1 MKVGFIGLG
10 VMGKPMAKNLIK
22 AGYALVVY
30 DVYKPAVEELKEF
43 GAETAE
49 VLREIAESCDVIITM
64 LPNGPHVKSVM
75 FDEGG
80 LAYYAK
86 PGTLFLDMSSISP
99 NDTVEIGAKLKEKG
113 YRMVDAPVSGAY
125 IGAVEGKLAI
135 MVGGSEE
142 DIAEIMP
149 LLDIMGGKITRIGEL
164 GCGNACKLCNQII
177 IAAELAAVS
186 ESMMLA
192 KKSGCDINKVYEAI
206 NTGFAGSAVLNSQ
219 VPKILE
225 HEFKAGFRI
234 ALHLKDLKNV
244 AAAAAQYDSPIPVT
258 EFTIKIME
266 ELTADGLDGLDN
278 SGVARYYEK
287 LAGISYI
294 DD

>member
-1 MKVGFIGLG
+1 
-10 VMGKPMAKNLIK
+10 MGKPMAKNLIK

-30 DVYKPAVEELKEF
+30 DVYKPAVEELKEC
-43 GAETAE
+43 GAEAASTLQE
-49 VLREIAESCDVIITM
+49 MAESCSVIITM

-80 LAYYAK
+80 LSYYAK
-86 PGTLFLDMSSISP
+86 PGTMFLDMSSISP

-125 IGAVEGKLAI
+125 AGAVEGTLAI
-135 MVGGSEE
+135 MVGGSEA
-142 DIAEIMP
+142 DVADVMP
-149 LLDIMGGKITRIGEL
+149 LLNVMGGKITRIGDL
-164 GCGNACKLCNQII
+164 GSGNTCKLCNNII

-192 KKSGCDINKVYEAI
+192 KKCGCDINKVYEAI
-206 NTGFAGSAVLNSQ
+206 STGFAGSAVLNSQ

-234 ALHLKDLKNV
+234 ALHLKDLRN
-244 AAAAAQYDSPIPVT
+244 AAAAAEQHEAPIPMT

-278 SGVARYYEK
+278 SGVAKYYEK

-294 DD
+294 DN

>member
-30 DVYKPAVEELKEF
+30 DVYKPAVEELKEA
-43 GAETAE
+43 GAEAAE
-49 VLREIAESCDVIITM
+49 ELKEIAESCEVIITM

-99 NDTVEIGAKLKEKG
+99 NDTIEIGAKLKEKG

-142 DIAEIMP
+142 DIADIMP

-244 AAAAAQYDSPIPVT
+244 AAAAAQFDSPIPVT

-278 SGVARYYEK
+278 SGVAKYYEK